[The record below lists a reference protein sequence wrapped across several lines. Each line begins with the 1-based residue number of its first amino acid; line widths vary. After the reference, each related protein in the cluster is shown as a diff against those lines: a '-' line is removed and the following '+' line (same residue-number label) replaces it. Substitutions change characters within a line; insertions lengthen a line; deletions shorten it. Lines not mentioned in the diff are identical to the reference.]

1 MAGSSLLALLP
12 DRQLSEA
19 KVREDRDYHI
29 GLLGFVPPPIQARAD
44 VLARADPEFLAMQEQ
59 LRRHYMYPK
68 AFDVKTTPL
77 VLFEMLLMS
86 SQVTV
91 KLHAMAAL
99 NGTCANG
106 HSCRTR
112 WT

>member
-19 KVREDRDYHI
+19 QVREDRDYYI
-29 GLLGFVPPPIQARAD
+29 GLPGFVLPPIKRA
-44 VLARADPEFLAMQEQ
+44 LICSRADPELLAMQEQ
-59 LRRHYMYPK
+59 LRCHCMYPK

-77 VLFEMLLMS
+77 VLFGMLRMG
-86 SQVTV
+86 SQDTV
-91 KLHAMAAL
+91 KLPAMAAL
-99 NGTCANG
+99 NGTCAHG

-112 WT
+112 WA